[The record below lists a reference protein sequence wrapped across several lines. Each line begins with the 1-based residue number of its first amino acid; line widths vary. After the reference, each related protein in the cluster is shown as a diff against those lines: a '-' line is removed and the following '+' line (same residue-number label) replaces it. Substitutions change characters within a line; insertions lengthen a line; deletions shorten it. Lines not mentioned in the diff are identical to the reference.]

1 MIQKMTDKEPRT
13 RADCVAD
20 ISIYASNLAQIAK
33 CAYDAIREKDIP
45 TIVDCMNKFYTGY
58 GAISGAILSYNG
70 TITEDEVM
78 KYLTSIMEIEKEFKK
93 TTTTLAKK
101 LK

>member
-1 MIQKMTDKEPRT
+1 MADKEPRT

-20 ISIYASNLAQIAK
+20 ISIYTSGLSQIAK
-33 CAYDAIREKDIP
+33 CTYDAIKEKDIRSV
-45 TIVDCMNKFYTGY
+45 IDCMHKFYTGV
-58 GAISGAILSYNG
+58 GAISGAILSYHG
-70 TITEDEVM
+70 TITDEEVV

-93 TTTTLAKK
+93 ITSDLAKK